1 MKDKDFS
8 EEIDRART
16 RLQAD
21 YRDVTVSA
29 TMWQKTV
36 FVSVKT
42 PYWTHEM
49 EWREEDAPDMP
60 LSEWI
65 YREVRSTHAPDI
77 AKVAHTGGDGETMS
91 MQKQI
96 NKQAK
101 AIQFLRDQNKRC
113 NQECKDLQELV
124 QALQCEMFQLMR
136 EVDIDSDDERWIP
149 MQDRVAERKERN

>member
-1 MKDKDFS
+1 MKDKDFAA
-8 EEIDRART
+8 EIEKART

-29 TMWQKTV
+29 TMWRDSAT
-36 FVSVKT
+36 FVTVKT
-42 PYWTHEM
+42 PQWEQHM

-77 AKVAHTGGDGETMS
+77 SGKDGETMS

-96 NKQAK
+96 NRQAE

-113 NQECKDLQELV
+113 NQKCKDLQELV

-136 EVDIDSDDERWIP
+136 EVDIDSGDERWIA
-149 MQDRVAERKERN
+149 MEDRVAGRKEHN